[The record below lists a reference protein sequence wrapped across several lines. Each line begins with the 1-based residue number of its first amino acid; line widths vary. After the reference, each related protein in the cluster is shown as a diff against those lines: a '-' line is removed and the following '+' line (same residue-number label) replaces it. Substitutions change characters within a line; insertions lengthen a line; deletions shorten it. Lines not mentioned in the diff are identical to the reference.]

1 VHVRS
6 RGSPAQPFIIES
18 GTDRFIERTL
28 KSQKLDWHDVA
39 SAVAQAAPPTQWYYE
54 PRHTEGEIR
63 AWLMA
68 ISREDWPNEW
78 TVRFIGDLLRR
89 RSLHNLS
96 ERQTACINR
105 IISEAFHRGVRPR
118 WEAA

>member
-1 VHVRS
+1 MIPRLASEYDGEVIATVR
-6 RGSPAQPFIIES
+6 AIA
-18 GTDRFIERTL
+18 RTL
-28 KSQKLDWHDVA
+28 KSQKLDWHDLA
-39 SAVAQAAPPTQWYYE
+39 AAVTALAPPAQCNSE
-54 PRHTEGEIR
+54 PRRTESEMR

-68 ISREDWPNEW
+68 ISREDWPW
-78 TVRFIGDLLRR
+78 TVRFIGELLRR

-118 WEAA
+118 REAA